1 MDKDK
6 LYDALGELMYA
17 VTKADGEVQASEIA
31 RLKEL
36 LAQHPWSAAI
46 QWSFD
51 YENTRNITLE
61 EAYAKALQTCQ
72 EYGPSEE
79 YVFLF
84 EVLDAIAA
92 ASQGKDIN
100 EMTVIERFKK
110 ELRTHFLEEDLSGLT
125 EE

>member
-6 LYDALGELMYA
+6 LYDALGELMY
-17 VTKADGEVQASEIA
+17 VVSKADGEVQEAEA
-31 RLKEL
+31 AKLKEL

-92 ASQGKDIN
+92 ASSGKDVN

-110 ELRTHFLEEDLSGLT
+110 ELRAHFLEEDLSELT

>member
-17 VTKADGEVQASEIA
+17 VTKADGEVQASEVA
-31 RLKEL
+31 KLKEL
-36 LAQHPWSAAI
+36 LARHPWSAAI

-51 YENTRNITLE
+51 YENSRHITLE

-84 EVLDAIAA
+84 EVLDAVAA
-92 ASQGKDIN
+92 ASSGKDVN

-110 ELRTHFLEEDLSGLT
+110 ELRAHFLEEDLSGLT